1 MIIKINTKIYFKFLC
16 IKEYL
21 LTIDA
26 KKRKKENVMFCI
38 KCGAKNP
45 EYAKF
50 CYKCGSELCGVSGSL
65 EKDVNDR
72 RTVNKVVKENKND
85 GLTTLEEDKLS
96 PVLKAVFEL
105 FIVLKERREV
115 ISRNDFWLSQI
126 MVGSITIFLSIICFA
141 FQWNNVV
148 YTFIIFYA
156 LLMIDTI
163 IRRLHD
169 TNKSG
174 AYILVILIPIVGQ
187 IVLLIMLC
195 LPRVEED
202 NQWIEKQRKMLNK

>member
-1 MIIKINTKIYFKFLC
+1 M
-16 IKEYL
+16 
-21 LTIDA
+21 
-26 KKRKKENVMFCI
+26 
-38 KCGAKNP
+38 
-45 EYAKF
+45 
-50 CYKCGSELCGVSGSL
+50 
-65 EKDVNDR
+65 
-72 RTVNKVVKENKND
+72 
-85 GLTTLEEDKLS
+85 
-96 PVLKAVFEL
+96 
-105 FIVLKERREV
+105 LKERREV

-174 AYILVILIPIVGQ
+174 AYILVVLIPIVGQ

>member
-1 MIIKINTKIYFKFLC
+1 
-16 IKEYL
+16 
-21 LTIDA
+21 
-26 KKRKKENVMFCI
+26 MFCI

-50 CYKCGSELCGVSGSL
+50 CYKCGSELCGVSGSS

-174 AYILVILIPIVGQ
+174 AYILVVLIPIVGQ

-202 NQWIEKQRKMLNK
+202 NQWIEKKRKMLNK